1 MKKFIAI
8 AIMAFS
14 MVTAQAITVDDVF
27 NAFPDAD
34 NVEKVNLDKE
44 MLAMMGNNKLSGIKD
59 ISAVRVINIKEP
71 TSEQQAIAKR
81 FLDADIDGMESLLD
95 VYENEENVT
104 IYTRSKGDVVDR
116 LLIVVAS
123 GAKEAV
129 VVLVDGKININDI
142 NKLVK
147 IGN

>member
-27 NAFPDAD
+27 NAFPDAN

-129 VVLVDGKININDI
+129 LVLVDGKININDI

>member
-14 MVTAQAITVDDVF
+14 MVTAQAITVEDVF

-95 VYENEENVT
+95 VYENGENVT
-104 IYTRSKGDVVDR
+104 IYTRTKGDVADR

-129 VVLVDGKININDI
+129 LVLVDGKININDI

-147 IGN
+147 IGD

>member
-95 VYENEENVT
+95 VYENGENVT
-104 IYTRSKGDVVDR
+104 IYTRTKGDVADR

-123 GAKEAV
+123 GDKEAV
-129 VVLVDGKININDI
+129 LVLVDGKININDI

-147 IGN
+147 IGD

>member
-34 NVEKVNLDKE
+34 NVEKVDLDKK

-59 ISAVRVINIKEP
+59 ISAVRVINIEEP

-129 VVLVDGKININDI
+129 LVLVDGKININDI

>member
-8 AIMAFS
+8 AILALS

-34 NVEKVNLDKE
+34 NVEKVDLDKK

-129 VVLVDGKININDI
+129 LVLVDGKININDI

>member
-95 VYENEENVT
+95 VYENGENVT
-104 IYTRSKGDVVDR
+104 IYTRTKGDVADR

>member
-8 AIMAFS
+8 AILAFS

-129 VVLVDGKININDI
+129 LVLVDGKININDI

>member
-129 VVLVDGKININDI
+129 LVLVDGKININDI

-147 IGN
+147 IGD

>member
-71 TSEQQAIAKR
+71 TSEQQTIAKR

-104 IYTRSKGDVVDR
+104 IYTRSKGDVADR

-129 VVLVDGKININDI
+129 LVLVDGKININDI

>member
-95 VYENEENVT
+95 VYENGENVT
-104 IYTRSKGDVVDR
+104 IYTRTKGDVADR

-129 VVLVDGKININDI
+129 LVLVDGKININDI

>member
-81 FLDADIDGMESLLD
+81 LIDADIDGMESLLD
-95 VYENEENVT
+95 VYENGENVT
-104 IYTRSKGDVVDR
+104 ISTRSKGDVAER

-129 VVLVDGKININDI
+129 LVLVDGKININDI

>member
-95 VYENEENVT
+95 VYENGENVT
-104 IYTRSKGDVVDR
+104 IYTRSKGDVADR

-129 VVLVDGKININDI
+129 LVQVDGKININDI

>member
-44 MLAMMGNNKLSGIKD
+44 MLAMMGNNQLSGIKD

-95 VYENEENVT
+95 VYENGENVT
-104 IYTRSKGDVVDR
+104 IYTRSKGDVADR

-129 VVLVDGKININDI
+129 LVLVDGKININDI

-147 IGN
+147 IGD

>member
-59 ISAVRVINIKEP
+59 ISSVRVINIKEP

-129 VVLVDGKININDI
+129 LVLVDGKININDI

>member
-104 IYTRSKGDVVDR
+104 IYTRTKGDVADR

-129 VVLVDGKININDI
+129 LVLVDGKININDI

-147 IGN
+147 IGD

>member
-59 ISAVRVINIKEP
+59 ISADDARQLATRFDFSGGQIENI
-71 TSEQQAIAKR
+71 ARKR
-81 FLDADIDGMESLLD
+81 TVDYILSGKVATLNELEGYCRAELLND
-95 VYENEENVT
+95 KKHRSIGFNV
-104 IYTRSKGDVVDR
+104 
-116 LLIVVAS
+116 
-123 GAKEAV
+123 
-129 VVLVDGKININDI
+129 
-142 NKLVK
+142 
-147 IGN
+147 

>member
-1 MKKFIAI
+1 MKKIIAI

-104 IYTRSKGDVVDR
+104 IYTRSKGDVADR

-129 VVLVDGKININDI
+129 LVLVDGKININDI

>member
-71 TSEQQAIAKR
+71 TSEQQAITKR

-95 VYENEENVT
+95 VYENGENVT
-104 IYTRSKGDVVDR
+104 IYTRTKGDVADR

-129 VVLVDGKININDI
+129 FVLVDGKININDI

-147 IGN
+147 IGD

>member
-95 VYENEENVT
+95 VYENGENVT
-104 IYTRSKGDVVDR
+104 IYTRSKGDVADR

-129 VVLVDGKININDI
+129 LVLVDGKIIINDI
-142 NKLVK
+142 NIPDPK
-147 IGN
+147 GA

>member
-34 NVEKVNLDKE
+34 NVEKVDLDKE

-95 VYENEENVT
+95 VYENGENVT
-104 IYTRSKGDVVDR
+104 IYTRTKGDVADR

-129 VVLVDGKININDI
+129 LVLVDGKININDI

-147 IGN
+147 IGD

>member
-34 NVEKVNLDKE
+34 NVEKVDLDKK

-95 VYENEENVT
+95 VYENGENVT
-104 IYTRSKGDVVDR
+104 IYTRTKGDVADR

-129 VVLVDGKININDI
+129 LVLVDGKININDI

>member
-104 IYTRSKGDVVDR
+104 IYTRTKGDVAAR

-129 VVLVDGKININDI
+129 LVLVDGKININDI

>member
-95 VYENEENVT
+95 VYENGENVT
-104 IYTRSKGDVVDR
+104 IYTRSKGDVADR

-123 GAKEAV
+123 GTKEAV
-129 VVLVDGKININDI
+129 LVLVDGKININDI

>member
-8 AIMAFS
+8 AITAFS

-59 ISAVRVINIKEP
+59 ISSVRVINIKEP

-95 VYENEENVT
+95 VYENGENVT
-104 IYTRSKGDVVDR
+104 IYTRSKGDVADR

-129 VVLVDGKININDI
+129 LVLVDGKININDI

-147 IGN
+147 IGD

>member
-95 VYENEENVT
+95 VYENGENVT
-104 IYTRSKGDVVDR
+104 IYTRTKGDVADR

-129 VVLVDGKININDI
+129 LVLVDGKININDI

-147 IGN
+147 IGD

>member
-34 NVEKVNLDKE
+34 NVEKVDLDKE

-129 VVLVDGKININDI
+129 LVLVDGKININDI

>member
-104 IYTRSKGDVVDR
+104 IYTRTKGDVADR

-129 VVLVDGKININDI
+129 LVLVDGKININDI

>member
-81 FLDADIDGMESLLD
+81 FLDACSLF
-95 VYENEENVT
+95 
-104 IYTRSKGDVVDR
+104 
-116 LLIVVAS
+116 
-123 GAKEAV
+123 
-129 VVLVDGKININDI
+129 
-142 NKLVK
+142 
-147 IGN
+147 

>member
-1 MKKFIAI
+1 MKTFIAI

-59 ISAVRVINIKEP
+59 ISAVRVINITEP

-95 VYENEENVT
+95 VYENGENVT
-104 IYTRSKGDVVDR
+104 IYTRSKGDVADR

-129 VVLVDGKININDI
+129 LVLVDGKININDI

>member
-95 VYENEENVT
+95 VYENGENVT
-104 IYTRSKGDVVDR
+104 IYTRTKGDVVDR

-129 VVLVDGKININDI
+129 LVLVDGKININDI

>member
-129 VVLVDGKININDI
+129 LVLVDGKININDI

>member
-95 VYENEENVT
+95 VYENGENVT
-104 IYTRSKGDVVDR
+104 IYTRTKGDVADR

-123 GAKEAV
+123 GDKEAV
-129 VVLVDGKININDI
+129 LVLVDGKININDI

>member
-14 MVTAQAITVDDVF
+14 MATAQAITVDDVF

-34 NVEKVNLDKE
+34 NVEKVNLDKK

-71 TSEQQAIAKR
+71 TSEQQAITKR

-104 IYTRSKGDVVDR
+104 IYTRTKGDVADR

-129 VVLVDGKININDI
+129 LVLVDGKININDI

>member
-95 VYENEENVT
+95 VYENGENVT

-129 VVLVDGKININDI
+129 LVLVDGKININDI

>member
-81 FLDADIDGMESLLD
+81 FLDADIDGMESVLD

-129 VVLVDGKININDI
+129 LVLVDGKININDI

>member
-95 VYENEENVT
+95 VYENGENVT
-104 IYTRSKGDVVDR
+104 IYTRSKGDVADR

-129 VVLVDGKININDI
+129 LVLVDGKININDI

-147 IGN
+147 IGD

>member
-95 VYENEENVT
+95 VYENGENVT
-104 IYTRSKGDVVDR
+104 IYTRSKGDVADR

-129 VVLVDGKININDI
+129 LVLVDGKININDI

>member
-71 TSEQQAIAKR
+71 TSEQQAIANAM
-81 FLDADIDGMESLLD
+81 LDRYYSCG
-95 VYENEENVT
+95 YF
-104 IYTRSKGDVVDR
+104 
-116 LLIVVAS
+116 
-123 GAKEAV
+123 
-129 VVLVDGKININDI
+129 
-142 NKLVK
+142 KLT
-147 IGN
+147 G

>member
-95 VYENEENVT
+95 VYENGENVT
-104 IYTRSKGDVVDR
+104 IYTRSKGDVADR

-129 VVLVDGKININDI
+129 LVLVDGKININDI
-142 NKLVK
+142 NELVK

>member
-104 IYTRSKGDVVDR
+104 IYTRSKGDVADR

-129 VVLVDGKININDI
+129 LVLVDGKININDI